1 VLTGALPHASLVFI
15 LPRMPLRI
23 LHIDAGRDWRGGQ
36 RQVWLLAQ
44 GLRTR
49 GHEPLVVGVPDSPL
63 LQRLRAR
70 GVAVA
75 AVPMRADWDLRA
87 ARRIR
92 KLVRAWRPDI
102 VHAHDARGHA
112 LGLAALLGSS
122 IPLVVTRRV
131 PFAPKSVRFKYGPRI
146 ARFIAI
152 SGAVRD
158 AMVRAGIDADRVDV
172 VFSGVPKP
180 QVSEPRDWRA
190 ECGWPRDTVVCG
202 LVGAMTAEKGIEL
215 LNEVAAR
222 LPEEARR
229 RARLVLLG
237 GTSSGR
243 CTIGGME
250 AYRAGFV
257 DEIHSA
263 MAGLDVLWHPSS
275 AEGLGT
281 AVIDALALGVPPL
294 CFAVGGLVEVVQH
307 ERSGLLV
314 RSGDVPAFA
323 TAAARFISD
332 PRLRAR
338 LAAAGPAR
346 AGDFNVQRMV
356 DGTERVY
363 EEVLSRRPARTA

>member
-1 VLTGALPHASLVFI
+1 MS
-15 LPRMPLRI
+15 LRI

-44 GLRTR
+44 GLRVR

-112 LGLAALLGSS
+112 LALAALLGSR

-131 PFAPKSVRFKYGPRI
+131 SFTPKSVRFKYGPRV

-158 AMVRAGIDADRVDV
+158 ALVRAGIDAERVDV
-172 VFSGVPKP
+172 VFSGVPAPHVTK
-180 QVSEPRDWRA
+180 PRDWRA
-190 ECGWPRDTVVCG
+190 ECGWPRETVVCG
-202 LVGAMTAEKGIEL
+202 VVGAMTAEKGVEL
-215 LNEVAAR
+215 LTEVAAR
-222 LPEEARR
+222 LPEDARR
-229 RARLVLLG
+229 DSRLVLLG

-243 CTIGGME
+243 CTIGGIE

-257 DEIHSA
+257 DEIHAA
-263 MAGLDVLWHPSS
+263 MAGLDALWHPSS

-294 CFAVGGLVEVVQH
+294 CFAVGGLVEVV
-307 ERSGLLV
+307 ENDRSGLLV
-314 RSGDVPAFA
+314 RAGDVAAFA
-323 TAAARFISD
+323 TAAT
-332 PRLRAR
+332 RLVLDAKLRHR
-338 LAAAGPAR
+338 LGAAGPAR
-346 AGDFNVQRMV
+346 AADFDVERMV
-356 DGTERVY
+356 SGSERVY
-363 EEVLSRRPARTA
+363 EEVLSRPAARTA

>member
-1 VLTGALPHASLVFI
+1 
-15 LPRMPLRI
+15 MPLRI

-44 GLRTR
+44 GLRAH

-112 LGLAALLGSS
+112 LALAALLGSR

-131 PFAPKSVRFKYGPRI
+131 SFTPKSVRFKYGPRVGH
-146 ARFIAI
+146 FIAI
-152 SGAVRD
+152 SAAVRD
-158 AMVRAGIDADRVDV
+158 ALVGAGIAAERIEV
-172 VFSGVPKP
+172 VFSGVP
-180 QVSEPRDWRA
+180 VPRVTTPREWRA

-202 LVGAMTAEKGIEL
+202 VVGAMTAEKGVEL
-215 LNEVAAR
+215 LTEVATR
-222 LPEEARR
+222 LPEEARS

-243 CTIGGME
+243 CTIGGIE

-281 AVIDALALGVPPL
+281 AVIDALALGVPPV

-307 ERSGLLV
+307 ERNGLLV
-314 RSGDVPAFA
+314 RAGDVHAFA
-323 TAAARFISD
+323 TAAARLIVD
-332 PRLRAR
+332 AQLRRRLG
-338 LAAAGPAR
+338 AAGPAR
-346 AGDFNVQRMV
+346 AVDFDVERMV
-356 DGTERVY
+356 SGSERVY